1 MGKLALEGGQKAV
14 QSAQNT
20 FEDQTCWPQIGKDE
34 LNSINS
40 LFEDA
45 NISTHPVI
53 RDLENAYSERI
64 GLKFA
69 LAHNN
74 GTSALMAAFW
84 ALDLKPGDQILV
96 PTATFWASAL
106 PMMWHGLVPV
116 FCESEE
122 TELGLDLE
130 DVRDK
135 WNPQVKA
142 IVIVPLWGIPGNYSA
157 ILEFAKEKQLLVV
170 EDASHAHGAMFQ
182 NKPVGSFGD
191 ISVFSLQGDK
201 LAPAGE
207 GGILLTNNIEY
218 YHRAILLGD
227 ITRIIELETPDRR
240 FAATSFGIKTRIASV
255 SAAIGLCSLQKLDE
269 RNAIRKAN
277 MQRLSEALITYGFD
291 CYNDTPN
298 WSRTYFEFVARPLIN
313 KKNILTSSQWVVAL
327 KAEGCQISK
336 PRYPLLHEQPFFTEG
351 AFKKVLR
358 IDESKCPQYSSGG
371 FEKTRSVNNELIKFP
386 CFTTSEQNVLDEY
399 ITAIHKIGK
408 SQEIIKGI
416 LDPNNEV

>member
-1 MGKLALEGGQKAV
+1 MGKLALQGGNKAV
-14 QSAQNT
+14 ESNRET
-20 FEDQTCWPQIGKDE
+20 FGEQTRWPQVGKDE
-34 LNSINS
+34 TDAINL

-53 RDLENAYSERI
+53 RELEKAYSERI
-64 GLKFA
+64 GLQYA

-84 ALDLKPGDQILV
+84 ALSLKPGDQILV

-130 DVRDK
+130 DVRKK
-135 WNPQVKA
+135 WNPDVKA
-142 IVIVPLWGIPGNYSA
+142 IVIVPLWGIPGNYGP
-157 ILEFAKEKQLLVV
+157 ILEFAQEKDLWVI
-170 EDASHAHGAMFQ
+170 EDASHAHGATYK

-207 GGILLTNNIEY
+207 GGILLTNNIDY
-218 YHRAILLGD
+218 YHRAMLLGD
-227 ITRIIELETPDRR
+227 ITRILELDTPDIR

-255 SAAIGLCSLQKLDE
+255 SAAIGLSSLKKLDG
-269 RNAIRKAN
+269 RNKVRKNN
-277 MQRLSEALITYGFD
+277 MERLSEALSKYGFN
-291 CYNDTPN
+291 CYGDTSH
-298 WSRTYFEFVARPLIN
+298 WSRTYFEFVARPQVDSE
-313 KKNILTSSQWVVAL
+313 NILSPKEWVTAL
-327 KAEGCQISK
+327 ISEGCEVSK

-358 IDESKCPQYSSGG
+358 IEESKCPEYLPGG
-371 FEKTRSVNNELIKFP
+371 FEKTRSVNDELIKFP
-386 CFTTSEQNVLDEY
+386 CFTTSEDFVLNEY
-399 ITAIHKIGK
+399 IAAIHKIGT
-408 SQEIIKGI
+408 SQKEIKAI
-416 LDPNNEV
+416 LSE

>member
-1 MGKLALEGGQKAV
+1 MGKLALQGGKKAV
-14 QSAQNT
+14 QSAQKA
-20 FEDQTCWPQIGKDE
+20 FDEQTRWPQIGKDE
-34 LNSINS
+34 IDAINR

-53 RDLENAYSERI
+53 RELEKAYCERI
-64 GLKFA
+64 GSKYA
-69 LAHNN
+69 LAHNS

-84 ALDLKPGDQILV
+84 ALDLKPGDHLLV

-130 DVRDK
+130 DVQKK
-135 WNPQVKA
+135 WNPKVKA
-142 IVIVPLWGIPGNYSA
+142 IVIVPLWGIPGNYEP
-157 ILEFAKEKQLLVV
+157 ILEFAKEKKLRVI
-170 EDASHAHGAMFQ
+170 EDASHAHGAMYK

-207 GGILLTNNIEY
+207 GGILLTDNIEY

-227 ITRIIELETPDRR
+227 ITRIYELDTPERR
-240 FAATSFGIKTRIASV
+240 FAATSFGVKTRIAPV
-255 SAAIGLCSLQKLDE
+255 SAAIGLNSLKKLDE
-269 RNAIRKAN
+269 RNAVRKAN
-277 MQRLSEALITYGFD
+277 MARLSEALSKYGFN
-291 CYNDTPN
+291 CYGDTPQ
-298 WSRTYFEFVARPLIN
+298 WSRTYFEFVARPQLDSS
-313 KKNILTSSQWVVAL
+313 NILSPDEWTAAL
-327 KAEGCQISK
+327 KSEGCEVSK

-358 IDESKCPQYSSGG
+358 IEESKCPKYLPGG
-371 FEKTRSVNNELIKFP
+371 FDKTRSVNEELIKFP
-386 CFTTSEQNVLDEY
+386 CFTTSEGDVLNEY
-399 ITAIHKIGK
+399 IAAIHKIGT
-408 SQEIIKGI
+408 SQKEVKVI
-416 LDPNNEV
+416 LSE